1 MKRLSII
8 TIASFLI
15 DLISKIFVSNN
26 FNPYIPNKVIDN
38 FFYITYVK
46 NEGAAWSIL
55 SGNRFFLIAVS
66 IIALIFIL
74 SCILKEKTFGKLEGF
89 SYGILLGG
97 IVGNLFDRIVYGY
110 VIDFLDFNIFGYN
123 YPVFNIA
130 DCFIVIGVLIMI
142 ILSFRGD
149 KNENRS

>member
-1 MKRLSII
+1 MKRLFII

-15 DLISKIFVSNN
+15 DLISKIFISNTLI
-26 FNPYIPNKVIDN
+26 PYMRNCVIDN

-55 SGNRFFLIAVS
+55 TGNRILLIVIS
-66 IIALIFIL
+66 IIALTFIL
-74 SCILKEKTFGKLEGF
+74 SCILRERNITKLEEL

-97 IVGNLFDRIVYGY
+97 IIGNLFDRIAYGY

>member
-1 MKRLSII
+1 MRQLFTI
-8 TIASFLI
+8 TITSFFI
-15 DLISKIFVSNN
+15 DLISKIYVCNN
-26 FNPYIPNKVIDN
+26 LIPYIRNKVIDN

-55 SGNRFFLIAVS
+55 HGNRLLLIVIS
-66 IIALIFIL
+66 IVALIFIL
-74 SCILKEKTFGKLEGF
+74 SCILKEKPKGKLESF

-97 IVGNLFDRIVYGY
+97 IIGNLFDRIAYGY
-110 VIDFLDFNIFGYN
+110 VIDFLDFDIFGYN

-130 DCFIVIGVLIMI
+130 DCFIIIGVLLIF
-142 ILSFRGD
+142 ILSFRGV